1 MNSFSRFKAEY
12 GQMDEE
18 LILNWTEAFFFNLMN
33 VLNSFLS
40 HLDVGEA
47 AARLR
52 AIPFDELVT
61 EQLEGESEETIR
73 IAVARINE
81 LREMELEFMDAYR

>member
-40 HLDVGEA
+40 HLDIGEA
-47 AARLR
+47 VCRLR

>member
-1 MNSFSRFKAEY
+1 MNSFGRFKAEY

-40 HLDVGEA
+40 HLDIGEA
-47 AARLR
+47 VSRLR
-52 AIPFDELVT
+52 VIPFDELVT

-81 LREMELEFMDAYR
+81 LREMELEFMDAYG